1 MALQQTKP
9 HISTLSLRHVLPE
22 PLAVEQWAEIRP
34 VIDGRD
40 LLAAVHPD
48 GVSSCSYD
56 GWLGAVQD
64 CPLAAAKEAR
74 QVELSNNDCDT
85 GCCGGVFVTVRRE
98 GPFVL
103 WTGWKNTNDIRVPSP
118 PELRFDAAQ
127 YDAALAAAADDVSWE
142 DPVHTAARLVA
153 QALGN
158 GEWFTRWGY
167 RLVLVRPYRRELP
180 ADRKS
185 PSVSVLFSPI
195 DSRCTPTY
203 YGLGFT
209 VTGDETVEDQA
220 RRFLTRTL
228 ADDPRKSATLYGP

>member
-1 MALQQTKP
+1 MALQRTKP
-9 HISTLSLRHVLPE
+9 RISTLSLRHVLPE
-22 PLAVEQWAEIRP
+22 PLALEQWAEIRP

-40 LLAAVHPD
+40 LLAAIHPD

-56 GWLGAVQD
+56 GWIGAVED
-64 CPLAAAKEAR
+64 CPLAATKEAR

-85 GCCGGVFVTVRRE
+85 GCCGGVFVTVRRD

-127 YDAALAAAADDVSWE
+127 YNAALTAAADDVGWE

-153 QALGN
+153 RALGD
-158 GEWFTRWGY
+158 GEWFERWGY
-167 RLVLVRPYRRELP
+167 RLAMVRPYRTKFP
-180 ADRKS
+180 ADRES

-195 DSRCTPTY
+195 DSRCTY
-203 YGLGFT
+203 YSLGFA
-209 VTGDETVEDQA
+209 VTGNEAAEDQA
-220 RRFLTRTL
+220 RQFVTRIL
-228 ADDPRKSATLYGP
+228 ADDPRKSATLCGT

>member
-1 MALQQTKP
+1 MALQRTKP

-22 PLAVEQWAEIRP
+22 PLALEQWAEIRP

-40 LLAAVHPD
+40 LLAAIHPD

-56 GWLGAVQD
+56 GWIGAVED
-64 CPLAAAKEAR
+64 CPLAATKEAR

-85 GCCGGVFVTVRRE
+85 GCCGGVFVTVRRD

-127 YDAALAAAADDVSWE
+127 YDAALTAAADDVGWE

-153 QALGN
+153 RALGD
-158 GEWFTRWGY
+158 GEWFERWGY
-167 RLVLVRPYRRELP
+167 RLAMVRPYRTKFP
-180 ADRKS
+180 ADRES

-195 DSRCTPTY
+195 DSRCTY
-203 YGLGFT
+203 YSLGFA
-209 VTGDETVEDQA
+209 VTGDEAAEDQA
-220 RRFLTRTL
+220 RQFVTRIL
-228 ADDPRKSATLYGP
+228 ADDPRKSATPCGT